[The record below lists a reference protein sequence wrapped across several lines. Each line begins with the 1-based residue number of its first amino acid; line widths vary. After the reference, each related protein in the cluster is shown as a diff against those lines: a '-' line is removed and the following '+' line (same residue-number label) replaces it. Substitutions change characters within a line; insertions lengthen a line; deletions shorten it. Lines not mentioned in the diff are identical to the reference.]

1 MRKRLGLLLVVM
13 LSVILVVSLTFTSC
27 KGTTTGGKTE
37 TGGKK
42 FVVGYDIYYEGNVWS
57 LQMAE
62 EFKYGIQKDYS
73 DMVEKVYYTSSEGDL
88 TKQLNNFD
96 DLIAK
101 GCDIIFLTPMDP
113 NGVNDKIKA
122 AVAEG
127 IIVIPFGTTIYGED
141 YTSFVN
147 VDEFDM
153 GKIKAEWVAK
163 QIGGKGEVVLMNG
176 IAGMVA
182 DASKGAMEGFAKFP
196 DIKVVQ
202 EVFTDWDYAKT
213 KVEMANVL
221 QAYPDLAGVW
231 NYDDPRACGEAFIE
245 QNHPWIPITWEDE
258 NGALKMWK
266 ESIDKGFIGEVI
278 TKPSSI
284 SRPALD
290 VGMRILKGEKLE
302 KYVKVSPTT
311 ITVDQIDDY
320 YRPDLPEQFYTITN
334 LPDDII
340 KKLLS
345 GQS

>member
-1 MRKRLGLLLVVM
+1 MNKKLGLLLMLTMVVVLM
-13 LSVILVVSLTFTSC
+13 VSFSFLGCKTSTAAD
-27 KGTTTGGKTE
+27 GN
-37 TGGKK
+37 K

-62 EFKYGIQKDYS
+62 EFKYGITKDYS
-73 DMVEKVYYTSSEGDL
+73 DLVEKVYYTSSEGDL

-101 GCDIIFLTPMDP
+101 GCDIIFLTPVDP
-113 NGVNDKIKA
+113 GGLNDKIKE

-127 IIVIPFGTTIYGED
+127 IIVIPFGSAITGEE

-153 GKIKAEWVAK
+153 GKLKAEWVAK

-182 DASKGAMEGFAKFP
+182 DASKGANAGFAEFP

-213 KVEMANVL
+213 KIEMANIL
-221 QAYPDLAGVW
+221 KAYPNLAGVW
-231 NYDDPRACGEAFIE
+231 NYDDPRACGEAFME
-245 QNHPWIPITWEDE
+245 LDHPWIPITWEDE

-266 ESIDKGFIGEVI
+266 DNMANGFIGEVI

-290 VGMRILKGEKLE
+290 TGMKILRGEKVD
-302 KYVKVSPTT
+302 KYVKVAPST
-311 ITVDQIDDY
+311 ISAADIDKF
-320 YRPDLPEQFYTITN
+320 YRADLPEQFYTVTN
-334 LPDDII
+334 LPDDVI
-340 KKLLS
+340 KKILS
-345 GQS
+345 AQPAQ